1 MAAVNK
7 TKETLSHLKMTRLF
21 PSALVRHIW
30 HAASG
35 AGLASKRDMNTLE
48 RVQ

>member
-21 PSALVRHIW
+21 SSALVRQVL
-30 HAASG
+30 HAVSS
-35 AGLASKRDMNTLE
+35 AGLASKREMNTLE
-48 RVQ
+48 